1 MSTPLR
7 ITTLNLSSSGLTGTI
22 AAAIQNLTQ
31 LETMDLSNNN
41 LTGGLPDFLG
51 NMKSLSVINL
61 SGNNLSGSIPQAL
74 QREGLKLLVEG
85 NPKLCFSD
93 SCIKP
98 HKKKPVVPIVASVVS
113 AAVVIAILVLFLIF
127 KNKKST
133 VLQGFISLDCGLP
146 VTEPSPYNELS
157 TGLQFSSDAKFIQSG
172 KIGKIQAN
180 LESQYLKPYTRLR
193 YFPEGIR
200 NCYNLPVENNRKYL
214 IRARFVYGN
223 YDDLNTYP
231 QFDLHLGP
239 NPWAT
244 IDLQEFVNGTVN
256 EIIHTQTSNSLQ
268 ICLVKTGKTTPMISA
283 LELRPLGNNSYN
295 TESGSLNL
303 FIRMYAN
310 KTDGLLR
317 YPDDAYDRSWFNFLS
332 TSWSQIFTTLEVSN
346 DNNYAPPKKALATAA
361 IPSNLSAPLTVS
373 WTPEKHGDQYYL
385 YSHFA
390 EIQDLHANDTRE
402 FDVLWNGAVTI
413 EAFVPSKLLI
423 DTFMNKSPETCDGG
437 KCSYQLIKTSK
448 STLPP
453 LLNALEIYTV
463 IQFPQSETDEN
474 DVVAIKDIETAYGL
488 SRIKWQGDPC
498 VPQMYAWDGLNC
510 SYTAISTPPRITS
523 LNLSSSGLTGTIAAG
538 IQNLTLLQKL
548 DLSNNKLTGAVP
560 EFLVQMTSLVII
572 NLRGNDLTGHVPQA
586 LQRNGLELLVEGNPR
601 LCLSGSCTKDSK
613 KKFPLIIVASVA
625 SVAIIVIVLVLVF
638 VLKKKKPSS
647 VEAAQL
653 PPITPNIKPSIETK
667 KRRFTYSE
675 VMKMTNNFQ
684 TVVGEG
690 GFGVVCHGTL
700 NDSEQV
706 AVKLL
711 SQSSSQG
718 YKHFKAEVDLLL
730 RVHYTNL
737 VNLVGYCDEGDHLAL
752 IYEFMPN
759 GDLKQHLSGK
769 RGGSIFKWGSRL
781 QIALEAALGLEYLH
795 VGCTPP
801 IVHRDIKTTN
811 ILLDQQLKA
820 KIADFGLSRSFP
832 VGGETHVST
841 VVAGTPG
848 YLDPEYYHTSR
859 LGEKSDV
866 YSFGIVLLEMITNQP
881 VIDQSRERSHI
892 AQWVGFELNRGDITR
907 IIDPNLHR
915 DYGSRSVWKA
925 LELAMSCVNPSSV
938 NRPNM
943 SQVANELK
951 EKVFVVKTKNS
962 SRRKLSTPSHTS
974 VVSSGGLP
982 CSYPFTIQ
990 SPFQLETVSNK
1001 RACDFANR
1009 RKFLVKLRGTREV
1022 NVFIYE
1028 ELAKSAFGFLVT
1040 KTKNVMLGRCCQPLP
1055 CSLGEAEKVFIFRNM
1070 ESYLGLLVLI
1080 TPLAIIHI
1088 VQAQDQQ
1095 AGFIS
1100 LDCGLPPTE
1109 QSPYIDTNTR
1119 LNFSSDTTFIQS
1131 GKCGRIQANLTSRF
1145 LKPYRTLRYF
1155 PDGIKNCYNLNVDK
1169 GRKYLIRASFEYGNY
1184 DGRDIKPV
1192 FDLYLGPNLWMTID
1206 FEPRVNGTRQEI
1218 LHIPTSNSLQICLV
1232 KTGETTPLISAL
1244 ELRPM
1249 GNDSY
1254 IANPGSLRGLFWTYF
1269 SKSTSQLRWYSG
1281 DICDRIWVS
1290 YFQMDWTQISTT
1302 LDVVTPNRYAPP
1314 QDALQSAATPTN
1326 ASSPLAFAW
1335 SSANPEAQYYV
1346 YAHFAELQDLQANE
1360 TREFSVLLNGQHLYG
1375 PLTPS
1380 KLELI
1385 TVVNQSPRSCGGG
1398 TCILQLIRTSKSTH
1412 PPLINAYEVYTAIQ
1426 FPQSETDENDVSA
1439 IKSIVTSYELNRIN
1453 WQGDPCV
1460 PQQLRWDAI
1469 NCTSTVSTPPR
1480 ITTLNL
1486 SSNGLTGTIAA
1497 AIQNLTHLEKLD
1509 FSNNS
1514 LTGGVP
1520 DFLGNMKL
1528 LSFINLSGNNLSGS
1542 LPQAL
1547 QRKGLEVVVQGN
1559 PRLCLSD
1566 PCRKIPNKKAL
1577 VPIVASIS
1585 SAVIVIAI
1593 LVLYFVLRKKRM
1605 TVEVVF
1611 FLYTG
1616 IQLPPRMSIDT
1627 LADSREPSFDQK
1639 SRRFTYSEVIQMT
1652 NNFQKVLGKGG
1663 FGVVYYGTVNGSEQ
1677 VAVKVLSQFSTQG
1690 YKEFKAEVL
1699 LLIRVHH
1706 TNLVRLVGYCYEGDH
1721 FALIYEFLPNG
1732 NLKEHLAG
1740 KGGKPIINWGIR
1752 LQIALDAALG
1762 LEYLHIGC
1770 IPPMVHRDVKTT
1782 NILLDENF
1790 KAKLADF
1797 GLSKSFQ
1804 VGEESHVSTVIA
1816 GTHGYLDPEAFSFF
1830 FPFSSSISIS
1840 LCCCDFDFD
1849 ISDEIGRIPTLLR
1862 RLFLNLSC
1870 NSFAGAIPSRF
1881 SSLVNL
1887 GTLDISHNKLVGN
1900 LNVLADLQNLVS
1912 LNISFNEFSGE
1923 LPNVLADLQNR
1934 TEDSLSPPTQ

>member
-1 MSTPLR
+1 MESSFWLLLVLLATLAIIHIIQAQDQEEFTSLDCGLPADELSPYIETYTHLNFSSDATFIQSGKTARIQMDRLEKPYATIRYFPDGRRNCYNLNVQMGRKYLIRASFIYGNYDGLDSPPVFDLYLGPNLWATIDTGETTPLISALELRPMGKDSYTTKSGSLKSHRRYYLSKSGYDIRYSSDIYDRVWTPYFKTENWTQISTDLDVVNSNKYAIPKDVLKNAATPTSVSSPLTIEWIPDYPDDQYYFYAHFAEIPDLQANETREFNVLWNGVQQSGPFIPRRRIIDTISSKSPLICTGGKCSFQLIRTKRSTLPPLLNALEFYTLIQFTQSETDESDVGAIKNIAATYALNRISWQGDPCVPQQFRWDGLNCTNTNMSTPPR

-51 NMKSLSVINL
+51 NMKSLSVMYVSVSIFSYTYQIPSQIMVVFNRNL

-385 YSHFA
+385 YNHFA

-572 NLRGNDLTGHVPQA
+572 
-586 LQRNGLELLVEGNPR
+586 VEGNPR
-601 LCLSGSCTKDSK
+601 LCISGSCTKDSK

-625 SVAIIVIVLVLVF
+625 SVAIIVIVLILVF

-647 VEAAQL
+647 VEAAQR

-881 VIDQSRERSHI
+881 VIDQSRQRSHI
-892 AQWVGFELNRGDITR
+892 AQWVGFELNRGDITS

-915 DYGSRSVWKA
+915 DYESRSVWRA
-925 LELAMSCVNPSSV
+925 LELAMSCVNPSSA

-951 EKVFVVKTKNS
+951 E
-962 SRRKLSTPSHTS
+962 
-974 VVSSGGLP
+974 
-982 CSYPFTIQ
+982 C
-990 SPFQLETVSNK
+990 
-1001 RACDFANR
+1001 
-1009 RKFLVKLRGTREV
+1009 
-1022 NVFIYE
+1022 
-1028 ELAKSAFGFLVT
+1028 LA
-1040 KTKNVMLGRCCQPLP
+1040 
-1055 CSLGEAEKVFIFRNM
+1055 
-1070 ESYLGLLVLI
+1070 
-1080 TPLAIIHI
+1080 
-1088 VQAQDQQ
+1088 
-1095 AGFIS
+1095 
-1100 LDCGLPPTE
+1100 
-1109 QSPYIDTNTR
+1109 
-1119 LNFSSDTTFIQS
+1119 
-1131 GKCGRIQANLTSRF
+1131 
-1145 LKPYRTLRYF
+1145 
-1155 PDGIKNCYNLNVDK
+1155 
-1169 GRKYLIRASFEYGNY
+1169 
-1184 DGRDIKPV
+1184 
-1192 FDLYLGPNLWMTID
+1192 
-1206 FEPRVNGTRQEI
+1206 
-1218 LHIPTSNSLQICLV
+1218 
-1232 KTGETTPLISAL
+1232 
-1244 ELRPM
+1244 
-1249 GNDSY
+1249 
-1254 IANPGSLRGLFWTYF
+1254 
-1269 SKSTSQLRWYSG
+1269 
-1281 DICDRIWVS
+1281 
-1290 YFQMDWTQISTT
+1290 
-1302 LDVVTPNRYAPP
+1302 
-1314 QDALQSAATPTN
+1314 
-1326 ASSPLAFAW
+1326 
-1335 SSANPEAQYYV
+1335 
-1346 YAHFAELQDLQANE
+1346 
-1360 TREFSVLLNGQHLYG
+1360 
-1375 PLTPS
+1375 
-1380 KLELI
+1380 
-1385 TVVNQSPRSCGGG
+1385 
-1398 TCILQLIRTSKSTH
+1398 
-1412 PPLINAYEVYTAIQ
+1412 
-1426 FPQSETDENDVSA
+1426 SE
-1439 IKSIVTSYELNRIN
+1439 
-1453 WQGDPCV
+1453 
-1460 PQQLRWDAI
+1460 
-1469 NCTSTVSTPPR
+1469 
-1480 ITTLNL
+1480 
-1486 SSNGLTGTIAA
+1486 
-1497 AIQNLTHLEKLD
+1497 
-1509 FSNNS
+1509 
-1514 LTGGVP
+1514 
-1520 DFLGNMKL
+1520 
-1528 LSFINLSGNNLSGS
+1528 
-1542 LPQAL
+1542 
-1547 QRKGLEVVVQGN
+1547 
-1559 PRLCLSD
+1559 
-1566 PCRKIPNKKAL
+1566 
-1577 VPIVASIS
+1577 
-1585 SAVIVIAI
+1585 
-1593 LVLYFVLRKKRM
+1593 
-1605 TVEVVF
+1605 
-1611 FLYTG
+1611 
-1616 IQLPPRMSIDT
+1616 
-1627 LADSREPSFDQK
+1627 K
-1639 SRRFTYSEVIQMT
+1639 SRRNMNMDSQSSPEV
-1652 NNFQKVLGKGG
+1652 
-1663 FGVVYYGTVNGSEQ
+1663 
-1677 VAVKVLSQFSTQG
+1677 
-1690 YKEFKAEVL
+1690 
-1699 LLIRVHH
+1699 
-1706 TNLVRLVGYCYEGDH
+1706 
-1721 FALIYEFLPNG
+1721 
-1732 NLKEHLAG
+1732 
-1740 KGGKPIINWGIR
+1740 
-1752 LQIALDAALG
+1752 
-1762 LEYLHIGC
+1762 
-1770 IPPMVHRDVKTT
+1770 
-1782 NILLDENF
+1782 
-1790 KAKLADF
+1790 
-1797 GLSKSFQ
+1797 
-1804 VGEESHVSTVIA
+1804 
-1816 GTHGYLDPEAFSFF
+1816 
-1830 FPFSSSISIS
+1830 SIS
-1840 LCCCDFDFD
+1840 FDTGMFP
-1849 ISDEIGRIPTLLR
+1849 RAR
-1862 RLFLNLSC
+1862 
-1870 NSFAGAIPSRF
+1870 
-1881 SSLVNL
+1881 
-1887 GTLDISHNKLVGN
+1887 
-1900 LNVLADLQNLVS
+1900 
-1912 LNISFNEFSGE
+1912 
-1923 LPNVLADLQNR
+1923 
-1934 TEDSLSPPTQ
+1934 

>member
-1 MSTPLR
+1 MNTPL
-7 ITTLNLSSSGLTGTI
+7 
-22 AAAIQNLTQ
+22 
-31 LETMDLSNNN
+31 
-41 LTGGLPDFLG
+41 F
-51 NMKSLSVINL
+51 
-61 SGNNLSGSIPQAL
+61 
-74 QREGLKLLVEG
+74 
-85 NPKLCFSD
+85 
-93 SCIKP
+93 
-98 HKKKPVVPIVASVVS
+98 
-113 AAVVIAILVLFLIF
+113 LVLGVFAIIGLIQAQDQ
-127 KNKKST
+127 
-133 VLQGFISLDCGLP
+133 QGFISLDCGLP

-548 DLSNNKLTGAVP
+548 
-560 EFLVQMTSLVII
+560 
-572 NLRGNDLTGHVPQA
+572 NLRGNDLTARMSVEQSERIVIVVNPASSAFSIPLRRASDSAKRGELTDAIICAPVNGDSDRSPGKKQASPARFVEASQAASTKQDNSGGDLVAFRGSLLEGRVTLSSKMSLLRAVQRVQQIQGRTA
-586 LQRNGLELLVEGNPR
+586 LQRNGLVLLVEGNPR
-601 LCLSGSCTKDSK
+601 LCISGSCTKDSK

-625 SVAIIVIVLVLVF
+625 SVAIIVIVLILVF

-647 VEAAQL
+647 VEAAQR

-759 GDLKQHLSGK
+759 GDLKQHLSG
-769 RGGSIFKWGSRL
+769 
-781 QIALEAALGLEYLH
+781 LEYLH

-848 YLDPEYYHTSR
+848 YLDPE
-859 LGEKSDV
+859 
-866 YSFGIVLLEMITNQP
+866 
-881 VIDQSRERSHI
+881 SHI
-892 AQWVGFELNRGDITR
+892 AQWVGFELNRGDITS

-915 DYGSRSVWKA
+915 DYESRSVWRA
-925 LELAMSCVNPSSV
+925 LELAMSCVNPSSA

-951 EKVFVVKTKNS
+951 E
-962 SRRKLSTPSHTS
+962 
-974 VVSSGGLP
+974 
-982 CSYPFTIQ
+982 C
-990 SPFQLETVSNK
+990 
-1001 RACDFANR
+1001 
-1009 RKFLVKLRGTREV
+1009 
-1022 NVFIYE
+1022 
-1028 ELAKSAFGFLVT
+1028 LA
-1040 KTKNVMLGRCCQPLP
+1040 
-1055 CSLGEAEKVFIFRNM
+1055 
-1070 ESYLGLLVLI
+1070 
-1080 TPLAIIHI
+1080 
-1088 VQAQDQQ
+1088 
-1095 AGFIS
+1095 
-1100 LDCGLPPTE
+1100 
-1109 QSPYIDTNTR
+1109 
-1119 LNFSSDTTFIQS
+1119 
-1131 GKCGRIQANLTSRF
+1131 
-1145 LKPYRTLRYF
+1145 
-1155 PDGIKNCYNLNVDK
+1155 
-1169 GRKYLIRASFEYGNY
+1169 
-1184 DGRDIKPV
+1184 
-1192 FDLYLGPNLWMTID
+1192 
-1206 FEPRVNGTRQEI
+1206 
-1218 LHIPTSNSLQICLV
+1218 
-1232 KTGETTPLISAL
+1232 
-1244 ELRPM
+1244 
-1249 GNDSY
+1249 
-1254 IANPGSLRGLFWTYF
+1254 
-1269 SKSTSQLRWYSG
+1269 
-1281 DICDRIWVS
+1281 
-1290 YFQMDWTQISTT
+1290 
-1302 LDVVTPNRYAPP
+1302 
-1314 QDALQSAATPTN
+1314 
-1326 ASSPLAFAW
+1326 
-1335 SSANPEAQYYV
+1335 
-1346 YAHFAELQDLQANE
+1346 
-1360 TREFSVLLNGQHLYG
+1360 
-1375 PLTPS
+1375 
-1380 KLELI
+1380 
-1385 TVVNQSPRSCGGG
+1385 
-1398 TCILQLIRTSKSTH
+1398 
-1412 PPLINAYEVYTAIQ
+1412 
-1426 FPQSETDENDVSA
+1426 SE
-1439 IKSIVTSYELNRIN
+1439 
-1453 WQGDPCV
+1453 
-1460 PQQLRWDAI
+1460 
-1469 NCTSTVSTPPR
+1469 
-1480 ITTLNL
+1480 
-1486 SSNGLTGTIAA
+1486 
-1497 AIQNLTHLEKLD
+1497 
-1509 FSNNS
+1509 
-1514 LTGGVP
+1514 
-1520 DFLGNMKL
+1520 
-1528 LSFINLSGNNLSGS
+1528 
-1542 LPQAL
+1542 
-1547 QRKGLEVVVQGN
+1547 
-1559 PRLCLSD
+1559 
-1566 PCRKIPNKKAL
+1566 
-1577 VPIVASIS
+1577 
-1585 SAVIVIAI
+1585 
-1593 LVLYFVLRKKRM
+1593 
-1605 TVEVVF
+1605 
-1611 FLYTG
+1611 
-1616 IQLPPRMSIDT
+1616 
-1627 LADSREPSFDQK
+1627 K
-1639 SRRFTYSEVIQMT
+1639 SRRNMNMDSQSSPEV
-1652 NNFQKVLGKGG
+1652 
-1663 FGVVYYGTVNGSEQ
+1663 
-1677 VAVKVLSQFSTQG
+1677 
-1690 YKEFKAEVL
+1690 
-1699 LLIRVHH
+1699 
-1706 TNLVRLVGYCYEGDH
+1706 
-1721 FALIYEFLPNG
+1721 
-1732 NLKEHLAG
+1732 
-1740 KGGKPIINWGIR
+1740 
-1752 LQIALDAALG
+1752 
-1762 LEYLHIGC
+1762 
-1770 IPPMVHRDVKTT
+1770 
-1782 NILLDENF
+1782 
-1790 KAKLADF
+1790 
-1797 GLSKSFQ
+1797 
-1804 VGEESHVSTVIA
+1804 
-1816 GTHGYLDPEAFSFF
+1816 
-1830 FPFSSSISIS
+1830 SIS
-1840 LCCCDFDFD
+1840 FDTGMFP
-1849 ISDEIGRIPTLLR
+1849 RAR
-1862 RLFLNLSC
+1862 
-1870 NSFAGAIPSRF
+1870 
-1881 SSLVNL
+1881 
-1887 GTLDISHNKLVGN
+1887 
-1900 LNVLADLQNLVS
+1900 
-1912 LNISFNEFSGE
+1912 
-1923 LPNVLADLQNR
+1923 
-1934 TEDSLSPPTQ
+1934 